1 VRSNADISRAARPAG
16 AGRVVAVLLVIL
28 LCGLCAEAKKT
39 PPAQPLDLN
48 TASIKELEQL
58 PGIGPTT
65 AKAIFDFRVKGGRFR
80 RVSDLLVIRGISE
93 SKLARIRPYVTV
105 VVPSTK
111 NPPASTPSSSA
122 PPATTHRSP

>member
-1 VRSNADISRAARPAG
+1 MRSNADNFRAARPAD
-16 AGRVVAVLLVIL
+16 AGRIVALLLAVF
-28 LCGLCAEAKKT
+28 LCGLCAQGKKT

-93 SKLARIRPYVTV
+93 SKLAKIRPYVTV
-105 VVPSTK
+105 
-111 NPPASTPSSSA
+111 A
-122 PPATTHRSP
+122 PPAKKPAVSPAPAPPHSQ